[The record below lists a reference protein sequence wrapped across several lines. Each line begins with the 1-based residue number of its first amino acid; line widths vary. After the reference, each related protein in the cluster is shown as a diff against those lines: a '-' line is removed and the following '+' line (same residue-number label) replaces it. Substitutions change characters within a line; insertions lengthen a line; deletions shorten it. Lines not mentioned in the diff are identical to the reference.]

1 MRRKAS
7 RGREREKW
15 MAENEIKQKKRGFL
29 ASQATH
35 HLAMKSSAV
44 RTRLCKTS
52 CLTQS
57 AALPTHILC
66 FPPTYFPPRSFNIH
80 PHPYKTG
87 LSQIDIATHPIR
99 LIHMRV
105 QHVTLFILFCTLFFF
120 TINTFG

>member
-57 AALPTHILC
+57 SALPTHILA
-66 FPPTYFPPRSFNIH
+66 FVSLPLTFLRALSTFIH
-80 PHPYKTG
+80 ILTKQAF
-87 LSQIDIATHPIR
+87 LR
-99 LIHMRV
+99 L
-105 QHVTLFILFCTLFFF
+105 T
-120 TINTFG
+120 